1 MPIRAIAY
9 SSSAIKDLATDRLAK
24 LVSDAAAF
32 NLQAGVT
39 GVLLYDGESF
49 LQYLEG
55 PEDGVR
61 VAYDRVYQSSSHREI
76 VELFRGRADKR
87 HFPFWTMHCLTV
99 RDNEL
104 EAVASGDWSGA
115 SGVTRWDAS
124 DGALVRL
131 KAAVAQDLP
140 STDPIALWRQG

>member
-9 SSSAIKDLATDRLAK
+9 FSTAVEDLPADRLTN
-24 LVSDAAAF
+24 LIGDAAAF

-39 GVLLYDGESF
+39 GVLLYDGQSF

-61 VAYDRVYQSSSHREI
+61 VAYDRVCQSSSHRAV
-76 VELFRGRADKR
+76 VELFRGRAGKR
-87 HFPFWTMHCLTV
+87 HFPFWTMNCVIV
-99 RDNEL
+99 RDGEL
-104 EAVASGDWSGA
+104 EPVAQGDWSDM
-115 SGVTRWDAS
+115 SGITQWGS
-124 DGALVRL
+124 YDGALVRL
-131 KAAVAQDLP
+131 KAVVAPYLP